1 MKVSIGS
8 RQLAYESVGSGPVLV
23 LVHAFPFDRRMWRET
38 AAALAGQ
45 RRVITPDMRGFGL
58 SDLGSG
64 GFSIADLAD
73 DVAALL
79 DALKL
84 PAATVGGMSMGGYV
98 ALAFARRHR
107 DRLQSLILADT
118 KAAADTPE
126 ARQGRQTAITLVE
139 NQGVPAML
147 ERQIPRLLSASASE
161 SLRAEVRG
169 LGAQPANA
177 VIAAIRAL
185 RDRPDRT
192 AELPEIAVPTLVVV
206 GTEDALSP
214 PGEARAM
221 AAAMPDARVVEIPG
235 PVICPT
241 WRTPTPSRR
250 AGRICLEGPE
260 QVMRVS
266 ASLRHPAR
274 PRRPRASKSA
284 PSTGLLSAGLL
295 SIAGHN

>member
-1 MKVSIGS
+1 MKISIGS

-23 LVHAFPFDRRMWRET
+23 LLHAFPFDSRMWHKT

-64 GFSIADLAD
+64 GSSIADLAD
-73 DVAALL
+73 DVASLL
-79 DALKL
+79 DALNL

-107 DRLQSLILADT
+107 DRLKSLVLADT

-126 ARQGRQTAITLVE
+126 ARQGREAAIALVE
-139 NQGVPAML
+139 QQGVPALL
-147 ERQIPRLLSASASE
+147 EKQIPRLLSASASD
-161 SLRAEVRG
+161 SLRAEVRA
-169 LGAQPANA
+169 LGAQSPEAI
-177 VIAAIRAL
+177 IAAIRAL

-206 GTEDALSP
+206 GSDDALSSP
-214 PGEARAM
+214 AEARVM

-235 PVICPT
+235 AAHLSNLENPDAF
-241 WRTPTPSRR
+241 SAAL
-250 AGRICLEGPE
+250 AGF
-260 QVMRVS
+260 
-266 ASLRHPAR
+266 A
-274 PRRPRASKSA
+274 
-284 PSTGLLSAGLL
+284 
-295 SIAGHN
+295 

>member
-8 RQLAYESVGSGPVLV
+8 RQFAYQSVGSGPVLV
-23 LVHAFPFDRRMWRET
+23 LLHAFPFDGRMWNQT

-58 SDLGSG
+58 SDLGPD

-73 DVAALL
+73 DLAAFL
-79 DALKL
+79 DALDL

-107 DRLQSLILADT
+107 DRLKSLILADT

-126 ARQGRQTAITLVE
+126 ARQGREAAISLVKE
-139 NQGVPAML
+139 QGVAAFV
-147 ERQIPRLLSASASE
+147 ERQIPRLLSASASDG
-161 SLRAEVRG
+161 LRAEVRA
-169 LGAQPANA
+169 LGSQPTDT

-206 GTEDALSP
+206 GSEDALSAP
-214 PGEARAM
+214 AEARAM
-221 AAAMPDARVVEIPG
+221 AAAMPNARVAEIP
-235 PVICPT
+235 
-241 WRTPTPSRR
+241 
-250 AGRICLEGPE
+250 E
-260 QVMRVS
+260 
-266 ASLRHPAR
+266 
-274 PRRPRASKSA
+274 
-284 PSTGLLSAGLL
+284 
-295 SIAGHN
+295 AGHLSNLENPDAFTAALAGFN

>member
-1 MKVSIGS
+1 MKISIGS
-8 RQLAYESVGSGPVLV
+8 RQLAYESVGSGPALV
-23 LVHAFPFDRRMWRET
+23 LVHAFPFDSRMWSKT
-38 AAALAGQ
+38 AATLAGQ

-64 GFSIADLAD
+64 DHSIADMAD

-98 ALAFARRHR
+98 ALAFAHRHR

-118 KAAADTPE
+118 KAASDTPE

-139 NQGVPAML
+139 TQGVAALL

-192 AELPEIAVPTLVVV
+192 AELPAIAVPTLVVV

-221 AAAMPDARVVEIPG
+221 AAAIPNARVVEIPG
-235 PVICPT
+235 SGHLSNLENPDAFADAL
-241 WRTPTPSRR
+241 
-250 AGRICLEGPE
+250 AGF
-260 QVMRVS
+260 V
-266 ASLRHPAR
+266 
-274 PRRPRASKSA
+274 
-284 PSTGLLSAGLL
+284 
-295 SIAGHN
+295 

>member
-1 MKVSIGS
+1 MKISIGS

-23 LVHAFPFDRRMWRET
+23 LLHAFPFDSRMWHKT

-64 GFSIADLAD
+64 GSSIADLAD
-73 DVAALL
+73 DVASLL
-79 DALKL
+79 DALNL

-107 DRLQSLILADT
+107 DRLKSLVLADT

-126 ARQGRQTAITLVE
+126 ARQGREAAIALVE
-139 NQGVPAML
+139 QQGVPALL
-147 ERQIPRLLSASASE
+147 EKQIPRLLSASASD
-161 SLRAEVRG
+161 SLRAEVRA
-169 LGAQPANA
+169 LGAQSPEAI
-177 VIAAIRAL
+177 IAAIRAL

-206 GTEDALSP
+206 GSDDALSP
-214 PGEARAM
+214 PAEARVM

-235 PVICPT
+235 AAHLSNLENPDAF
-241 WRTPTPSRR
+241 SAAL
-250 AGRICLEGPE
+250 AGF
-260 QVMRVS
+260 
-266 ASLRHPAR
+266 A
-274 PRRPRASKSA
+274 
-284 PSTGLLSAGLL
+284 
-295 SIAGHN
+295 